1 MAAAFGNVEF
11 QVNNVPTYQPTTAL
25 IMFQFVSVSKSYGK
39 KPVLVDVDLTIPRD
53 QTTVLIGPSGS
64 GKSTLLGI
72 MAGLLEPQSG
82 EILFDGLPI
91 SHEALPMIRQRLGYV
106 IQDGGLFPHLTGLA
120 NAALMARYL
129 GWNENRIAARVRE
142 LADLTRLPFDLLN
155 RYPSE
160 MSGGQR
166 QRVSLIRALM
176 LEPEVLL
183 LDEPLGALDPMIR
196 ASLQHDLLAIFRR
209 LRKTVTL
216 VTHDLAEA
224 AYFADQ
230 IVLMH
235 EGHLIQKGN
244 LNDLVHNP
252 VTPFVTEFVRA
263 QQNHLGREISL

>member
-1 MAAAFGNVEF
+1 MFEF
-11 QVNNVPTYQPTTAL
+11 
-25 IMFQFVSVSKSYGK
+25 ISVSKSYGK
-39 KPVLVDVDLTIPRD
+39 KPVLVDVDLTIPPNL
-53 QTTVLIGPSGS
+53 TTVLIGPSGS

-72 MAGLLEPQSG
+72 MAGLLEPESG
-82 EILFDGLPI
+82 EILFDGSPV
-91 SHEALPMIRQRLGYV
+91 SQKALPMIRRRLGYV
-106 IQDGGLFPHLTGLA
+106 IQDGGLFPHLTGSA

-129 GWNENRIAARVRE
+129 GWNVNRIAERARE
-142 LADLTRLPFDLLN
+142 LADLTRLPFDLLG

-209 LRKTVTL
+209 LGKTVAL

-224 AYFADQ
+224 AFFADQ

-235 EGHLIQKGN
+235 EGHLVQKGN

-263 QQNHLGREISL
+263 QQNHFGREMSL

>member
-1 MAAAFGNVEF
+1 
-11 QVNNVPTYQPTTAL
+11 
-25 IMFQFVSVSKSYGK
+25 MFQFVSVSKSYGK
-39 KPVLVDVDLTIPRD
+39 KPVLVDVDLTIPRNL
-53 QTTVLIGPSGS
+53 TTVLIGPSGS

-72 MAGLLEPQSG
+72 MAGLLEPESG
-82 EILFDGLPI
+82 EILFDGSPI
-91 SHEALPMIRQRLGYV
+91 NQNALPMIRRRLGYV
-106 IQDGGLFPHLTGLA
+106 IQDGGLFPHLTGFA

-129 GWNENRIAARVRE
+129 GWNERRIAERARE
-142 LADLTRLPFDLLN
+142 LADLTRLPSDVLA

-196 ASLQHDLLAIFRR
+196 ACLQQDLLAIFRR
-209 LRKTVTL
+209 LRKTVVL

-224 AYFADQ
+224 AFFADQ

-244 LNDLVHNP
+244 LSDLTHNP

-263 QQNHLGREISL
+263 QQNHLGRELSL

>member
-1 MAAAFGNVEF
+1 MFEF
-11 QVNNVPTYQPTTAL
+11 
-25 IMFQFVSVSKSYGK
+25 ISVSKSYGK
-39 KPVLVDVDLTIPRD
+39 KPVLVDVDLIIPRNL
-53 QTTVLIGPSGS
+53 TTVLIGPSGS

-72 MAGLLEPQSG
+72 MAGLLEPQRG
-82 EILFDGLPI
+82 KILFDGLPI
-91 SHEALPMIRQRLGYV
+91 SQKALLLIRRRLGYV

-129 GWNENRIAARVRE
+129 GWNENRIAERVRE
-142 LADLTRLPFDLLN
+142 LADLTRLPFDVLS

-196 ASLQHDLLAIFRR
+196 AGLQQDLLAIFRR
-209 LRKTVTL
+209 LRKTVAL

-224 AYFADQ
+224 AFFADQ

-235 EGHLIQKGN
+235 DGHLVQKGN
-244 LNDLVHNP
+244 LSDFAHHP

-263 QQNHLGREISL
+263 QQSHWGRELPS

>member
-1 MAAAFGNVEF
+1 MFEF
-11 QVNNVPTYQPTTAL
+11 
-25 IMFQFVSVSKSYGK
+25 ISVSKSYGK
-39 KPVLVDVDLTIPRD
+39 KLVLVDVDLTIPPNL
-53 QTTVLIGPSGS
+53 TTVLIGPSGS

-72 MAGLLEPQSG
+72 MAGLLEPESG
-82 EILFDGLPI
+82 EILFDGSPV
-91 SHEALPMIRQRLGYV
+91 SQKALPMIRRRLGYV
-106 IQDGGLFPHLTGLA
+106 IQDGGLFPHLTGLG

-129 GWNENRIAARVRE
+129 GWNENQITARVRE
-142 LADLTRLPFDLLN
+142 LADLTQLPFDLLG

-209 LRKTVTL
+209 LGKTVAL

-224 AYFADQ
+224 AFFADQ

-235 EGHLIQKGN
+235 EGCLVQKGK

-263 QQNHLGREISL
+263 QQNHFGRGMSL

>member
-1 MAAAFGNVEF
+1 MFEF
-11 QVNNVPTYQPTTAL
+11 
-25 IMFQFVSVSKSYGK
+25 ISVSKSYGK
-39 KPVLVDVDLTIPRD
+39 KLVLFDVDLTIPRNL
-53 QTTVLIGPSGS
+53 TTVLIGPSGS

-72 MAGLLEPQSG
+72 MSGLLEPESG
-82 EILFDGLPI
+82 EILFDGSPV
-91 SHEALPMIRQRLGYV
+91 SQKALPMIRRRLGYV

-120 NAALMARYL
+120 NAALMARHL

-142 LADLTRLPFDLLN
+142 LADLTRLPFDVLG
-155 RYPSE
+155 RYPNE

-209 LRKTVTL
+209 LRKTVAL

-224 AYFADQ
+224 AFFADQ

-235 EGHLIQKGN
+235 EGHLVQKGN
-244 LNDLVHNP
+244 LNDLMHNP

-263 QQNHLGREISL
+263 QQNHLGRETSP

>member
-1 MAAAFGNVEF
+1 MFEF
-11 QVNNVPTYQPTTAL
+11 
-25 IMFQFVSVSKSYGK
+25 ISVSKSYGK
-39 KPVLVDVDLTIPRD
+39 KLVLVDVDLTILPNL
-53 QTTVLIGPSGS
+53 TTVLIGPSGS

-72 MAGLLEPQSG
+72 MAGLLEPESG
-82 EILFDGLPI
+82 EILFDGSPV
-91 SHEALPMIRQRLGYV
+91 SQKALPMIRRRLGYV

-142 LADLTRLPFDLLN
+142 LADLTRLPFDVLA

-196 ASLQHDLLAIFRR
+196 AGLQHDLLVIFRR
-209 LRKTVTL
+209 LRKTVAL

-224 AYFADQ
+224 AFFADQ

-235 EGHLIQKGN
+235 DGHLIQKGN
-244 LNDLVHNP
+244 LSDFANNP

-263 QQNHLGREISL
+263 Q

>member
-1 MAAAFGNVEF
+1 
-11 QVNNVPTYQPTTAL
+11 
-25 IMFQFVSVSKSYGK
+25 MFQFVSVSKSYGK
-39 KPVLVDVDLTIPRD
+39 KPVLVDVDLTIPRN
-53 QTTVLIGPSGS
+53 QTTVFIGPSGS

-72 MAGLLEPQSG
+72 MAGLLEPESG

-91 SHEALPMIRQRLGYV
+91 NRKALPMIRRRLGYV

-129 GWNENRIAARVRE
+129 GWNEKRIAARARE
-142 LADLTRLPFDLLN
+142 LADLTRLPIDVLD

-196 ASLQHDLLAIFRR
+196 AGLQHDLLAIFRR
-209 LRKTVTL
+209 LQKTVAL

-224 AYFADQ
+224 AFFADQ

-235 EGHLIQKGN
+235 DGHLIQKGN
-244 LNDLVHNP
+244 LGDFAHNP
-252 VTPFVTEFVRA
+252 VTPFVTDFVRA
-263 QQNHLGREISL
+263 QQNLLGRELS